1 MIHKTQNSTVIILA
15 GGFGTRLRAVVQD
28 VPKPMA
34 PINDRPFLEF
44 QLLFLE
50 ESGVQNVVIATGYKA
65 DVISDHF
72 GHAFRSLKLRYS
84 HENEPLG
91 TGGGLIKA
99 AGLVSSVEPLFV
111 MNGDTFFP
119 ISLTDMLESHQ
130 VNKADITM
138 AMMKIHERGR
148 YSPFD
153 IAPNGRLSIGSDGAS
168 VHKSAG
174 IYLFSQEMVS
184 DLQARR
190 VERLSFEDDLT
201 PLFLDADLHL
211 FAYVADVPFI
221 DIGVPDDYH
230 RAGLVIDQY
239 VIENPD
245 VRKFQGVAK

>member
-1 MIHKTQNSTVIILA
+1 MIHNNQHLTVIILA
-15 GGFGTRLRAVVQD
+15 GGYGTRLRAVVKD

-34 PINDRPFLEF
+34 PINGRPFLEF

-50 ESGVQNVVIATGYKA
+50 QSGFQNVVIATGYKA
-65 DVISDHF
+65 EVIRDHF
-72 GHAFRSLKLRYS
+72 GHEFRSLKLRYS
-84 HENEPLG
+84 HEDEPLG

-99 AGLVSSVEPLFV
+99 AGLVRPVEPLFV

-119 ISLTDMLESHQ
+119 ISLADMLDSHQ
-130 VNKADITM
+130 HTKADITM
-138 AMMKIHERGR
+138 AMANTPERGR
-148 YSPFD
+148 YSSFD
-153 IAPNGRLSIGSDGAS
+153 IAPNRRLSLGSDCTS

-174 IYLFSQEMVS
+174 TYLFSPEMVA

-201 PLFLDADLHL
+201 PLFLDADRHL

-221 DIGVPDDYH
+221 DIGVPEDYH

-239 VIENPD
+239 EIENPN
-245 VRKFQGVAK
+245 VFKVQGVAK